1 MRVELAALHKSWP
14 TPGEP
19 LVVLDG
25 VDWMLGSGDV
35 VAVVGPSGC
44 GKSTLL
50 HIVGTLEEP
59 DSGRVQVGGIEPFA
73 LPPNELAAF
82 RNRHIGFVF
91 QDHYLLPQLTV
102 LENVLVP
109 TLVASES
116 DSGAEEHARA
126 LLERVGIAERLGHR
140 PAELSGGERQRV
152 AVARALV
159 RRPGLV
165 LCDEPTGNLDAR
177 TAETVADFLFELRAE
192 LGTTLVI
199 VTHSASLAA
208 RVDRR
213 FEFVDHRLVAVGA

>member
-126 LLERVGIAERLGHR
+126 LLERVGLAERLGHR